1 MKKLLF
7 IAFMFAALLQTS
19 AVSAQDLMKAQDL
32 STLKVDFLSDT
43 DLAKIRTQLE
53 SNKITID
60 QAEQLALSK
69 GMSASEFAKLKARLG
84 MKSAP
89 SPVSS
94 TKSKLKK
101 NMNSFES
108 TDTIAKDDYERKYE
122 KIINKKVKDSLNALV
137 FGSELFDNPTLN
149 FEPNLK
155 LATPV
160 NYVLGP
166 GDELQISVYGIQ
178 EFSDAVPVTVEGKV
192 NIQYVG
198 QIAVSGM
205 TIEAATV
212 KIKNAIARVYST
224 VRSGQSQVGISL
236 SRIRTIKVTLIGSK
250 QPGNYSVSSLST
262 VYNALFMGGG
272 PAKNGSY
279 RNIELIRNNKVYRTI
294 DLYRFLVNGN
304 QSDNIGLKDNDV
316 IRIPAYSQRVTVE
329 GEVKR
334 PGIFEMK
341 SGESFQDLLAFAS
354 GFNEFA
360 FTASVNVLQ
369 KTDKEYKV
377 KDVKAAEFKL
387 YKPRSGDL
395 FTVSKILNRFEN
407 RIKIEGAVFRP
418 STYSFYEGMRIADLV
433 AKADGL
439 KEDAYTAR
447 ATIVRLKSDFTKEA
461 VAVNLGKALQGDVQS
476 NILLKKEDIVTVY
489 SILDFKE
496 EYKVTIDGEI
506 KNPGEYDYNP
516 ALTLN
521 DLLVQA
527 GGLTGSASKRVEVA
541 RMIQAE
547 EIELNSSA
555 RAELF
560 NIEITPGNNEQAE
573 NFVLAPFDVINIR
586 RMAVYEKPEMVSVS
600 GSVKFPGKYVL
611 ANKKEKVFSVLQRA
625 GGLTPLADIRGVK
638 IKRPIKAKQIE
649 ELESVNFDVDKNV
662 LDEAVVKK
670 DTVKNKALKKLKE
683 ELKFATIPLDWDKIV
698 KNPNNRTNVILMPG
712 DEIEVAE
719 FSESVKVTGSV
730 LLTSEIPYNSGRGL
744 GYYLSAVGGTDAKAW
759 KRKAYVIYPN
769 GQAAVTGSF
778 LFFKH
783 YPKVTQ
789 GSQIVV
795 PEKPLTKKMTTG
807 EWVSI
812 GSVITSLSLLILNTF
827 R

>member
-7 IAFMFAALLQTS
+7 IAVLFFALMPTQS
-19 AVSAQDLMKAQDL
+19 VVAQDLLKGQNL
-32 STLKVDFLSDT
+32 STLKVDYLSDA
-43 DLAKIRTQLE
+43 DLAKLRSQLQ
-53 SNKITID
+53 SNNMTID
-60 QAEQLALSK
+60 QAEPMALAK
-69 GMSASEFAKLKARLG
+69 GMSAAEFAKLKARLG
-84 MKSAP
+84 GGVAA
-89 SPVSS
+89 
-94 TKSKLKK
+94 TK
-101 NMNSFES
+101 
-108 TDTIAKDDYERKYE
+108 AKQPAETKQDDEYTRKQE
-122 KIINKKVKDSLNALV
+122 PIVNKKVKDTLNSLV

-178 EFSDAVPVTVEGKV
+178 EFSDAVPVNVEGKV

-205 TIEAATV
+205 TIEAATL

-224 VRSGQSQVGISL
+224 VRSGQSQVGVSL

-250 QPGNYSVSSLST
+250 QPGNYSISSLAT
-262 VYNALFMGGG
+262 VYNALFLGGG

-316 IRIPAYSQRVTVE
+316 IRIPAYTQRVTLK
-329 GEVKR
+329 GQLKR

-341 SGESFQDLLAFAS
+341 KGENFTDLVRFAS
-354 GFNEFA
+354 GFSDVA
-360 FTASVNVLQ
+360 FTASVSVLQ
-369 KTDKEYKV
+369 KTSKELKV
-377 KDVKAAEFKL
+377 RDVKASEFAT
-387 YKPRSGDL
+387 YIPQAGDVI
-395 FTVSKILNRFEN
+395 TVNQILNRFQN
-407 RIKIEGAVFRP
+407 RISIQGAVFRP
-418 STYSFYEGMRIADLV
+418 NTYSFYEGMRIADLI

-447 ATIVRLKSDFTKEA
+447 ATIVRVKDDLTKEA
-461 VAVNLGKALQGDVQS
+461 VAVNLGKALAGDAQA
-476 NILLKKEDIVTVY
+476 NILLKKEDIVTVF

-506 KNPGEYDYNP
+506 KKPGEYDYNP

-527 GGLTGSASKRVEVA
+527 GGLIGSASKRVEVA
-541 RMIQAE
+541 RMIQSE
-547 EIELNSSA
+547 EIDNTSSA

-560 NIEITPGNNEQAE
+560 NIEISPMNNEQAE
-573 NFVLAPFDVINIR
+573 NFILAPFDVVNIR
-586 RMAVYEKPEMVSVS
+586 RMAVYEKPEMVTITGAVHY
-600 GSVKFPGKYVL
+600 PGKYVL
-611 ANKKEKVFSVLQRA
+611 ADKKEKLYSVIQRA
-625 GGLTPLADIRGVK
+625 GGLTPLANNRGMK

-649 ELESVNFDVDKNV
+649 DLENVNFDVNKNSIDAS
-662 LDEAVVKK
+662 LTSK
-670 DTVKNKALKKLKE
+670 DTVDNSALKKLKE
-683 ELKFATIPLDWDKIV
+683 EVKFATIPVDWNKIV
-698 KNPNNRTNVILMPG
+698 RNPKNLTNITLFPG
-712 DEIEVAE
+712 DEIEVVE
-719 FSESVKVTGSV
+719 NSESVKVAGSV

-744 GYYLSAVGGTDAKAW
+744 NYYLSSVGGTDAKAW

-778 LFFKH
+778 LFFKS
-783 YPKVTQ
+783 YPKVTP
-789 GSQIVV
+789 GSQIII

-812 GSVITSLSLLILNTF
+812 GSVMTSLALLIVTAF
-827 R
+827 K

>member
-7 IAFMFAALLQTS
+7 IAVLFFALTPTQSVL
-19 AVSAQDLMKAQDL
+19 AQDLLKGQNL
-32 STLKVDFLSDT
+32 STLKVDYLSDA
-43 DLAKIRTQLE
+43 DLAKLRSQLQ
-53 SNKITID
+53 SNNMTID
-60 QAEQLALSK
+60 QAEPMALAK
-69 GMSASEFAKLKARLG
+69 GMSAAEFAKLKARLG
-84 MKSAP
+84 GGTTA
-89 SPVSS
+89 
-94 TKSKLKK
+94 TK
-101 NMNSFES
+101 
-108 TDTIAKDDYERKYE
+108 AKQTSEGLSNEEYNRKQE
-122 KIINKKVKDSLNALV
+122 PILNKKVKDTLNSLV

-250 QPGNYSVSSLST
+250 QPGNYSISSLAT
-262 VYNALFMGGG
+262 VYNALFLGGG

-304 QSDNIGLKDNDV
+304 QSDNISLKDNDV

-341 SGESFQDLLAFAS
+341 SGESFQDLLTFAS
-354 GFNEFA
+354 GFNELA

-377 KDVKAAEFKL
+377 KDVKATEFKL

-418 STYSFYEGMRIADLV
+418 NTYSFYEGMRIADLV

-447 ATIVRLKSDFTKEA
+447 ATIVRLKPDFTKEA
-461 VAVNLGKALQGDVQS
+461 VAVNLGKAVAGDAQS
-476 NILLKKEDIVTVY
+476 NILLKKEDIVTVF

-496 EYKVTIDGEI
+496 EFKVTIDGEI
-506 KNPGEYDYNP
+506 KKPGEYDYNP

-527 GGLTGSASKRVEVA
+527 GGLIGSASKRVEVA
-541 RMIQAE
+541 RMIQSE
-547 EIELNSSA
+547 DIDLNNSA
-555 RAELF
+555 RAKLF
-560 NIEITPGNNEQAE
+560 NIEITPDNNEQAE
-573 NFVLAPFDVINIR
+573 NFILAPFDVVNIR
-586 RMAVYEKPEMVSVS
+586 RMAVYEKPEMVSVT
-600 GSVKFPGKYVL
+600 GAVHYPGKYVL
-611 ANKKEKVFSVLQRA
+611 ADKKEKLYSVIQRA
-625 GGLTPLADIRGVK
+625 GGLTPLANNRGMK

-649 ELESVNFDVDKNV
+649 ELENVNFDVNKNTIDAS
-662 LDEAVVKK
+662 LTAK
-670 DTVKNKALKKLKE
+670 DTVNSALKKLKE
-683 ELKFATIPLDWDKIV
+683 ELKYATIPVDWNKIV
-698 KNPNNRTNVILMPG
+698 SNPNNRTNITLLPG
-712 DEIEVAE
+712 DEIEIVE
-719 FSESVKVTGSV
+719 NSESVKVTGSV

-744 GYYLSAVGGTDAKAW
+744 NYYLSSVGGTDAKAW

-769 GQAAVTGSF
+769 GQASVTGSF
-778 LFFKH
+778 LFFKS
-783 YPKVTQ
+783 YPKVTP
-789 GSQIVV
+789 GSQIVI
-795 PEKPLTKKMTTG
+795 PEKPLTKKMSTG

-812 GSVITSLSLLILNTF
+812 GSVMSSLALLIVTAF
-827 R
+827 K